1 MSTPP
6 EYTSGSNFDWLQ
18 VQLELNVVSQYKGS
32 MSNSSQNASQGVSPS
47 ISAVDTGIKA
57 TMALSGAL
65 TSGIESAYL
74 PALEALGLSG
84 MACLPISKQ
93 LDPVVGVDCH
103 IMIPGG
109 PLPNPYIGL
118 LLNPKDFLA
127 VALAF
132 ILPPPPP
139 MPDEGASE
147 GEGDG
152 AKLLAESFKEA
163 CADPLCLEEILRGFG
178 EYLD

>member
-1 MSTPP
+1 
-6 EYTSGSNFDWLQ
+6 
-18 VQLELNVVSQYKGS
+18 
-32 MSNSSQNASQGVSPS
+32 MSNSSQNTSQGVSPS

-57 TMALSGAL
+57 AMALSGAL

-103 IMIPGG
+103 IMIPDG

-127 VALAF
+127 VAEWDAGGSSLASS
-132 ILPPPPP
+132 LWAVDAPYLRCLGTP
-139 MPDEGASE
+139 PDEARRC
-147 GEGDG
+147 DLP
-152 AKLLAESFKEA
+152 LLVEWECSTS
-163 CADPLCLEEILRGFG
+163 
-178 EYLD
+178 

>member
-6 EYTSGSNFDWLQ
+6 EYTSGSNFDRLQ
-18 VQLELNVVSQYKGS
+18 VQLELNVVSQYKGI

-57 TMALSGAL
+57 AMSLSGAL

-84 MACLPISKQ
+84 MACLPIRKQ
-93 LDPVVGVDCH
+93 LDPMVGVDCY

-109 PLPNPYIGL
+109 PLPNPYISL

-127 VALAF
+127 VALTF
-132 ILPPPPP
+132 ILPPPMP
-139 MPDEGASE
+139 MARRCKTSVGT
-147 GEGDG
+147 
-152 AKLLAESFKEA
+152 LTES
-163 CADPLCLEEILRGFG
+163 LVYRLINGFYRQ
-178 EYLD
+178 EWKKVSTPT